1 MVELV
6 VHEKTL
12 EKLEAIAQ
20 REHRSV
26 EAVLESLVEF
36 YEAAPEHASITDTAV
51 DPLDAYVGSLDT
63 DLTDLSTTVRETM
76 TEYYRKK
83 YGNPD

>member
-1 MVELV
+1 MVALV

-20 REHRSV
+20 REHRSL
-26 EAVLESLVEF
+26 EAVIESLVEF
-36 YEAAPEHASITDTAV
+36 YEAAPEHAPTPNTV
-51 DPLDAYVGSLDT
+51 DPLDAYIGSLDT
-63 DLTDLSTTVRETM
+63 ELTDLSTTVRETM

>member
-1 MVELV
+1 MVELA

-26 EAVLESLVEF
+26 EAVIESLVEF
-36 YEAAPEHASITDTAV
+36 YETAPEHTPRPNAVV
-51 DPLDAYVGSLDT
+51 DPLDAYIGSLDT